1 MLRYINYTSIKLL
14 GKKWNQSTTN
24 AKVIILSGKSRAVIK
39 VHIFIG
45 KCQKIKIQQVCN
57 FQISR
62 ESRKTEALHLN
73 SSKGCCGEVI
83 NNQSKP
89 DAQNS
94 GVSPNKSNYNNPKLN
109 LTLTKHCQ
117 SKLKIVCSIGITP
130 LLTCMYVY
138 TKRQNTK
145 ISHTYKMEMT
155 ILEKYLTSYINVISN
170 TLRQKNYH

>member
-62 ESRKTEALHLN
+62 ESRKTKALHLN
-73 SSKGCCGEVI
+73 SSKECCGEVI

-94 GVSPNKSNYNNPKLN
+94 GVSPNKSKLN
-109 LTLTKHCQ
+109 LTVTKHCQ
-117 SKLKIVCSIGITP
+117 SKLKIVCSIGIPP
-130 LLTCMYVY
+130 LLRAFTY
-138 TKRQNTK
+138 TQKYHTHTK
-145 ISHTYKMEMT
+145 WK
-155 ILEKYLTSYINVISN
+155 
-170 TLRQKNYH
+170 